1 MTPRKE
7 SRRGTACCLVQ
18 SFLPKLK
25 TYALLV
31 LLGLTAILLPAVANG
46 SRDVVSTINSVVKFS
61 ELLPPGTTE
70 VSARQHKKATKLL
83 EQAVEAAAKAKA
95 NNLSSTFDK
104 RFAKEWNL
112 FHSALKDR
120 LVGWKTPDVKR
131 SKAGIEGM
139 ERFRVYYTK
148 NQEWI
153 SAKISGEKKRDESWI
168 TWNPLK
174 GELLP
179 RIGCNKGP
187 FLSWIAG
194 CGYALHN
201 QLNSKVSVTSPE
213 YSRFVIAGND
223 FHYSSLSCFNN
234 LKQFFVVSI

>member
-1 MTPRKE
+1 MLFS
-7 SRRGTACCLVQ
+7 SRA
-18 SFLPKLK
+18 FMPKLK

-31 LLGLTAILLPAVANG
+31 LLGLTAVTSPAVANG

-70 VSARQHKKATKLL
+70 VSERQHRKATKLL
-83 EQAVEAAAKAKA
+83 EEALEFAARAKAT
-95 NNLSSTFDK
+95 NLSSTFDK
-104 RFAKEWNL
+104 DFAKEWNL

-131 SKAGIEGM
+131 SKAGIKGM

-148 NQEWI
+148 RQEWI
-153 SAKISGEKKRDESWI
+153 NSRISGGEEKNDGWI

-179 RIGCNKGP
+179 RIGCNKGA
-187 FLSWIAG
+187 FIAWLAG
-194 CGYALHN
+194 C
-201 QLNSKVSVTSPE
+201 
-213 YSRFVIAGND
+213 
-223 FHYSSLSCFNN
+223 
-234 LKQFFVVSI
+234 